1 MKPKNLE
8 IFSEKRLLILQ
19 ALFKCNDNICG
30 CDLVDRLK
38 MSKNLVSHHLKKL
51 EQLDLLERER
61 CGKRKKI
68 KIKKKKLGFV
78 KKVLKLTNL
87 YVDK

>member
-19 ALFKCNDNICG
+19 ALFECKDNICG

-38 MSKNLVSHHLKKL
+38 MSKNLVSHHLEKL
-51 EQLDLLERER
+51 EQLGILERER

-68 KIKKKKLGFV
+68 KIKKEKLGFI
-78 KKVLKLTNL
+78 KKVLKLTDL
-87 YVDK
+87 YTDK

>member
-68 KIKKKKLGFV
+68 KIKKEKLGFI

-87 YVDK
+87 YVYK